1 MSSELRQLDQGIAL
15 VEIGRPQQGLLLLK
29 NFLAGDP
36 DNALALSHLARA
48 YLDLDDP
55 RQAAE
60 AARRSLSLGPDNEF
74 ALRLLAL
81 SSARQKNRAAAIR
94 AAEAA
99 QRIAP
104 FSWPTHVARADV
116 DVILHRRSVAGRK
129 ASAEALRLASDITP
143 PHITAANY
151 IICVD
156 GLSTTRARKLAR
168 LHLTRALA
176 IDPQHPSALVMLAS
190 LDLMNGWKTASAT
203 ERMLGALALDPT
215 NSANRARLFFTITA
229 NVRILVFLFIVLL
242 YIVLGIGR
250 SVNSGDPSQL
260 LATYPF
266 VSSAAAGI
274 ALLVCAA
281 VLGRFAWV
289 LRGRA
294 VRLLRNVPRISV
306 ALMIRL
312 ICIAFA
318 LIALLILPLVP
329 LKIGL
334 PIGSV
339 ALALLVL
346 TTFTTLLAGRVLNHA

>member
-1 MSSELRQLDQGIAL
+1 MSAELRQLDQGIAL
-15 VEIGRPQQGLLLLK
+15 LEVGQPQQGLLLLK
-29 NFLAGDP
+29 DFLAGDP
-36 DNALALSHLARA
+36 DNALALSHLSRA

-55 RQAAE
+55 RQAAQ

-81 SSARQKNRAAAIR
+81 SSARLKDRATAIH

-99 QRIAP
+99 QRMAP
-104 FSWPTHVARADV
+104 FNWMTHFVRADV
-116 DVILHRRSVAGRK
+116 DVTLRRRSVAGRR
-129 ASAEALRLASDITP
+129 ASAEALRLAPDITGT
-143 PHITAANY
+143 HMGAANY

-168 LHLTRALA
+168 RHLIRALA
-176 IDPQHPSALVMLAS
+176 IDPQHSSAHVMLAS
-190 LDLMNGWKTASAT
+190 LDLINGWRTASAT

-229 NVRILVFLFIVLL
+229 NVKILVFLFIVLL
-242 YIVLGIGR
+242 YVVLGIGR
-250 SVNSGDPSQL
+250 SVNSGDPYHL

-266 VSSAAAGI
+266 ASGASAGI
-274 ALLVCAA
+274 ALLACAA

-294 VRLLRNVPRISV
+294 VRLLRNVPHISV
-306 ALMIRL
+306 ALTIRL

-329 LKIGL
+329 LTIGL

-346 TTFTTLLAGRVLNHA
+346 SSLTAHLAGQMLNRA